1 MGVEYE
7 LKFRANADVQQAIYR
22 AYPGQETVYKMQTTY
37 YDTPS
42 RSLSA
47 RKYTLRRRLE
57 NDLSVCTLKAPAG
70 GAARGEWEIPCEDI
84 TAAIPQLC
92 ALGAPTDLP
101 ELVKDGVY
109 AICGAAFTR
118 IAILIRDGDCVLE
131 LALDS
136 GILTAGNR
144 SVPLCEVEVEL
155 KEGTRED
162 ANRFAAALAA
172 AYGLLPEKRSKF
184 RRALALA
191 EGEAL

>member
-7 LKFRANADVQQAIYR
+7 LKFRASEDVQQAIYR
-22 AYPGQETVYKMQTTY
+22 AYPGQETIYKMQTTY

-42 RSLSA
+42 HSLSA
-47 RKYTLRRRLE
+47 RKYTLRRRME
-57 NDLSVCTLKAPAG
+57 NNVSVCTLKAPAG

-92 ALGAPTDLP
+92 ALGAPADLP
-101 ELVKDGVY
+101 ELISGGLY

-118 IAILIRDGDCVLE
+118 IAILIQEGDCVLE
-131 LALDS
+131 LALDN

-155 KEGTRED
+155 KKGSRED
-162 ANRFAAALAA
+162 ANRFAAILAA
-172 AYGLLPEKRSKF
+172 AYGLQPEPRSKF

-191 EGEAL
+191 EGECI